1 MPDGHL
7 DAEKEYFRKDR
18 NYLYSRALDI
28 YKWSDYLEVN
38 SFVNDIYNGFF
49 LSPIRVKK
57 KHLKV
62 VLLDLYVAWFQDPK
76 LHISVHLSEQ
86 SYSNGQVSIKGKHR
100 YNETH
105 IRRTTIDIIHRL
117 VDVDLIEFKKGFGRP
132 DQPSYDTRIWAS
144 SKLIKMFEDAKF
156 GVFNIHYF
164 GEDKQREYLI
174 LCDENKNDIEYTDT
188 PRIKQMRKILLD
200 YNALLEK
207 TFIDIPS
214 LNEPYINRPPKQLWT
229 RTADNEWKENIPT
242 RISIMHDGKFT
253 TRIFNNSSWEDGG
266 RFYGGF
272 WQRVGSKYRSQI
284 YMNHNST
291 VEVDYSALLVVLAY
305 ATKNIDYW
313 SKTEEDPYSIPINGI
328 NDPKVCR
335 NIAKLFFLMAL
346 NASTETKAFKAF
358 RNEWDYS
365 EFRNNFTDEKLSEIL
380 NTIKE
385 RHPAISDLI
394 CTGAGVQLQYIDSQ
408 ILECIIKDFIA
419 TNTPILCVHDSL
431 IVQFGQEDRL
441 EKLIKQAFYEVTNY
455 ENIKIKFNNNL
466 TNKAWG
472 YSKFL
477 KWEYYLYLLKVIN
490 NPVSSDGY
498 NRRMNRHYIHFKL
511 DTLP

>member
-7 DAEKEYFRKDR
+7 DGEKEYFRKDR

-28 YKWSDYLEVN
+28 HKWSDYSEVN
-38 SFVNDIYNGFF
+38 TFVNEIYNGFF
-49 LSPIRVKK
+49 DSPTRIKK

-62 VLLDLYVAWFQDPK
+62 VLLDLFVAWFQDPK
-76 LHISVHLSEQ
+76 FHIAVHLSEQ
-86 SYSNGQVSIKGKHR
+86 AYSNGQVSIKGKNR

-105 IRRTTIDIIHRL
+105 IKRTTIDIVHRL

-132 DQPSYDTRIWAS
+132 DQPSYNTRIWAS

-156 GVFNIHYF
+156 GVFHIHYL
-164 GEDKQREYLI
+164 GEDKKRECLI
-174 LCDENKNDIEYTDT
+174 LRDENKNDIEYKDT
-188 PRIKQMRKILLD
+188 PRIKQMRKVLHD
-200 YNALLEK
+200 YNLLLEK

-214 LNEPYINRPPKQLWT
+214 LNEAYINRPPKKLWT
-229 RTADNEWKENIPT
+229 RTADSEWKENVPT
-242 RISIMHDGKFT
+242 RISITHDGKFT

-284 YMNHNST
+284 YLNHKST
-291 VEVDYSALLVVLAY
+291 VEVDYSALHVVLAY
-305 ATKNIDYW
+305 ARKNINYW
-313 SKTEEDPYSIPINGI
+313 SNTEADPYSIPIHGI
-328 NDPKVCR
+328 NDPEVCR
-335 NIAKLFFLMAL
+335 SIAKLFFLMAF
-346 NASTETKAFKAF
+346 NAPTETKAFKAF

-365 EFRNNFTDEKLSEIL
+365 EFRHNFTDEKLSEIL
-380 NTIKE
+380 KTIKE

-408 ILECIIKDFIA
+408 ILEYIVKDFVA
-419 TNTPILCVHDSL
+419 ADTPILCVHDSL
-431 IVQFGQEDRL
+431 IVQFGDEDRL
-441 EKLIKQAFYEVTNY
+441 EKLMKQAFFEVTNY

-466 TNKAWG
+466 TKKAWG

-477 KWEYYLYLLKVIN
+477 DRQYYLDLLKVIN
-490 NPVSSDGY
+490 NPVSSDSY
-498 NRRMNRHYIHFKL
+498 NKRMERHYIHFKKG
-511 DTLP
+511 